1 MTEAR
6 WLSPKPENEL
16 ANRMAI
22 AYDEDS
28 KRLAAM
34 KEETELLL
42 TDLENSYYIDEK
54 IKRLIGGL
62 LDKQDAINAELEDNV
77 EALRFRLEDMGVYV

>member
-1 MTEAR
+1 MMER
-6 WLSPKPENEL
+6 IVPHDENEL

-28 KRLAAM
+28 RRLAAM
-34 KEETELLL
+34 KDETEMLM
-42 TDLENSYYIDEK
+42 TDLENTNYIDSK
-54 IKRLIGGL
+54 IKGLISDL

-77 EALRFRLEDMGVYV
+77 EALRFRLEDMGVAV

>member
-1 MTEAR
+1 MMER
-6 WLSPKPENEL
+6 IVPPDENEL

-28 KRLAAM
+28 RRLEAM
-34 KEETELLL
+34 KCETELLM
-42 TDLENSYYIDEK
+42 TDLENSYYIDSK
-54 IKRLIGGL
+54 IKGLISAL

-77 EALRFRLEDMGVYV
+77 EALRFRLEDMGVAV

>member
-1 MTEAR
+1 MI
-6 WLSPKPENEL
+6 PHDENEL

-28 KRLAAM
+28 RRIAAM
-34 KEETELLL
+34 KDETELLM
-42 TDLENSYYIDEK
+42 TDLENSYYIDSK
-54 IKRLIGGL
+54 IKGLISAL

-77 EALRFRLEDMGVYV
+77 DALKNRLEDMGVYV

>member
-1 MTEAR
+1 MMER
-6 WLSPKPENEL
+6 IVPHDENEL

-28 KRLAAM
+28 RRLAAM
-34 KEETELLL
+34 KDETELLL
-42 TDLENSYYIDEK
+42 TDLENSHYIDSK
-54 IKRLIGGL
+54 IKGLIGAL

-77 EALRFRLEDMGVYV
+77 EALRFRLEDMGVAV

>member
-1 MTEAR
+1 MMER
-6 WLSPKPENEL
+6 IVPHDENEL

-28 KRLAAM
+28 RRLAAM
-34 KEETELLL
+34 KDETEMLM
-42 TDLENSYYIDEK
+42 TDLENTNYIDSK
-54 IKRLIGGL
+54 IKGLISAL

-77 EALRFRLEDMGVYV
+77 DALKNRLEDMGVSV

>member
-1 MTEAR
+1 MMERTI
-6 WLSPKPENEL
+6 PHYENEL

-28 KRLAAM
+28 RRLAAM
-34 KEETELLL
+34 KDETELLM
-42 TDLENSYYIDEK
+42 TDLENTNYIDSK
-54 IKRLIGGL
+54 IKGLISAL

-77 EALRFRLEDMGVYV
+77 DALKNRLEDMGVYV

>member
-1 MTEAR
+1 MMER
-6 WLSPKPENEL
+6 IVPHDENEI

-28 KRLAAM
+28 RRLAAM
-34 KEETELLL
+34 KDETEMLM
-42 TDLENSYYIDEK
+42 TDLENTNYIDSK
-54 IKRLIGGL
+54 IKGLISAL

-77 EALRFRLEDMGVYV
+77 EALRFRLEDMGVAV

>member
-1 MTEAR
+1 MMER
-6 WLSPKPENEL
+6 IVPPDENEL

-28 KRLAAM
+28 RRLAAM
-34 KEETELLL
+34 KDETELLM
-42 TDLENSYYIDEK
+42 TDLENTNYIDSK
-54 IKRLIGGL
+54 IKGLISAL

-77 EALRFRLEDMGVYV
+77 DALKNRLEDMGVSV